1 MNYKLQ
7 NYYKLLT
14 INNKL
19 KKMKKL
25 ITTTIFTIAFMMNL
39 NAQGRDGFFTYNKV
53 EELRTENNWSIMPML
68 PASHGFEY
76 DYDASAPLGSGL
88 LILGGLA
95 LAYLRK
101 KSPSRRDS

>member
-1 MNYKLQ
+1 
-7 NYYKLLT
+7 
-14 INNKL
+14 
-19 KKMKKL
+19 MKKL

-95 LAYLRK
+95 LAYGMRK
-101 KSPSRRDS
+101 RK